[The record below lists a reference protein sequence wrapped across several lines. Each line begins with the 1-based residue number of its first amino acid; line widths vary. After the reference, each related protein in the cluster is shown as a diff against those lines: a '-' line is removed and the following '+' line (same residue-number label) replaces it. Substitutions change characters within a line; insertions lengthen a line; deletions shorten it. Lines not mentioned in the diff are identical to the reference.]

1 MPASLSKR
9 GTIERLDVPPLTILS
24 SSATE
29 KQRIEFV
36 RKHLDAMVSCGRL
49 RSLQHAWLV
58 GRELDYI
65 RKKQVELKG
74 RHWHRF
80 VQTEFKIGERQA
92 FDLMRVFRSFPGLR
106 SLPKGIDSIRG
117 AITFLQVQAQINE
130 AENRGSGTRPASAP
144 DDGAPE
150 WEHSEDAS
158 HTEGT
163 HSETATTLVDEPLC
177 VLPASARVRDE
188 LRTMQQRLVAIAAA
202 DRTAFRVVKEFV
214 RQQHARVCNGKSPKA
229 KA

>member
-9 GTIERLDVPPLTILS
+9 GTIERLEVPPLNILS

-36 RKHLDAMVSCGRL
+36 RKHLDAMVSCGQ

-65 RKKQVELKG
+65 REKRAELKG
-74 RHWHRF
+74 RQWHRF

-117 AITFLQVQAQINE
+117 SITYLQVQAQINE
-130 AENRGSGTRPASAP
+130 AENRGSAARTASAS
-144 DDGAPE
+144 DDGTPE
-150 WEHSEDAS
+150 WEHGEDAS
-158 HTEGT
+158 GTDGT

-177 VLPASARVRDE
+177 VLPGSARVREE
-188 LRTMQQRLVAIAAA
+188 LRTMQQRLVQIAAA
-202 DRTAFRVVKEFV
+202 DRAAFRKVKEFV
-214 RQQHARVCNGKSPKA
+214 RQQHARVCNGKSPRA

>member
-9 GTIERLDVPPLTILS
+9 GTIERLEVPPLNILP

-36 RKHLDAMVSCGRL
+36 RKHLDAMVSCGR

-65 RKKQVELKG
+65 RKKRAELKG
-74 RHWHRF
+74 RQWHRF

-106 SLPKGIDSIRG
+106 SLPKGSGRSAERFWREVLAERKRRVPRRIGTISQLEKRG
-117 AITFLQVQAQINE
+117 QF
-130 AENRGSGTRPASAP
+130 SRP
-144 DDGAPE
+144 
-150 WEHSEDAS
+150 
-158 HTEGT
+158 
-163 HSETATTLVDEPLC
+163 
-177 VLPASARVRDE
+177 
-188 LRTMQQRLVAIAAA
+188 I
-202 DRTAFRVVKEFV
+202 
-214 RQQHARVCNGKSPKA
+214 
-229 KA
+229 